1 MSAPSPD
8 SPLWQGRDERLR
20 HLRSQTPATTRT
32 ATPRAIVNDREAA
45 ETRQAEWTAAPP
57 GRLGRRLLADVEPY
71 LGFFAIAHT
80 D

>member
-8 SPLWQGRDERLR
+8 GPLWQGHHERLR
-20 HLRSQTPATTRT
+20 HLRRTTM
-32 ATPRAIVNDREAA
+32 NDREGD
-45 ETRQAEWTAAPP
+45 ETRHAEWTAAPP

>member
-1 MSAPSPD
+1 M
-8 SPLWQGRDERLR
+8 
-20 HLRSQTPATTRT
+20 
-32 ATPRAIVNDREAA
+32 NDREGD
-45 ETRQAEWTAAPP
+45 ETRHAEWTAAPP